1 LSDSRDESKAYV
13 LKMAK
18 EHDVKFIRLWFTD
31 ILGVLKSF
39 AITVEE
45 LENALENG
53 MGFDGSSIEGFARID
68 ESDMVAMPDPDT
80 FKLLPWRPREHRAVG
95 RMFCDILQPD
105 GAHYAGDTRYVLK
118 RALQKAADKGYKYY
132 LGPVVNQLT
141 SNQSGLHRY
150 LLINAL
156 HEMGR
161 LSSFSG
167 ETINLSLLIQLRSI
181 LLHTIPSEHEL
192 KITEVNS
199 GYGVLF
205 AVGATGKELLSQL
218 PDEEIREI
226 LNKVDLAKVTGN
238 NITDKKVLMSQ
249 LKEIRQKGYAISY
262 GERIPGA
269 LCVSA
274 GIKNYTHPTALSVLG
289 PESRLKPRL
298 KEIIQ
303 QLTASTR
310 RISNSLMSNY

>member
-1 LSDSRDESKAYV
+1 MNIWQSNLIIRDFPTGKGDLPYTNTSLVRSTNILLCLSNGINASTEIAKYCKYSTSTVHRLLNV
-13 LKMAK
+13 LKNLNWVIQDATT
-18 EHDVKFIRLWFTD
+18 H
-31 ILGVLKSF
+31 
-39 AITVEE
+39 
-45 LENALENG
+45 
-53 MGFDGSSIEGFARID
+53 
-68 ESDMVAMPDPDT
+68 
-80 FKLLPWRPREHRAVG
+80 
-95 RMFCDILQPD
+95 
-105 GAHYAGDTRYVLK
+105 
-118 RALQKAADKGYKYY
+118 KYY

-141 SNQSGLHRY
+141 SNQSGMHRY

-167 ETINLSLLIQLRSI
+167 ETVNLSILVQLRSV
-181 LLHTIPSEHEL
+181 LLHAIPSEQEL

-218 PDEEIREI
+218 QDEEIREI
-226 LNKVDLAKVTGN
+226 LHKVDLAKVTGN
-238 NITDKKVLMSQ
+238 YITDKKVLVAQ
-249 LKEIRQKGYAISY
+249 LRDIRRQGYALSY

-274 GIKNYTHPTALSVLG
+274 GIKNYTHPAALSILG

-298 KEIIQ
+298 KEIVQ

-310 RISNSLMSNY
+310 RISNSLMSIY